1 MMRKVAVLAVAL
13 ALVCLGA
20 TGALAK
26 PASAKLNADS
36 GPGCGLG
43 KMAWQGYK
51 QQKNIGPQILMGITN
66 QWFPPFNQSFGI
78 SYETSGC
85 TNDEKLWA
93 EEQATMFA
101 AIDFEN
107 LSQDMA
113 QGGGEHLASLAT
125 LLGVP
130 AEHQAEFFAMTQERY
145 TSLVQSGDASPVAL
159 VKALHEVM
167 AAHPV
172 LAKVSTAR

>member
-1 MMRKVAVLAVAL
+1 MKKIAVLPLAL
-13 ALVCLGA
+13 ALICLGSN
-20 TGALAK
+20 GALAK
-26 PASAKLNADS
+26 PSVAKPNPDS

-51 QQKNIGPQILMGITN
+51 QQKNITPQILMGITN
-66 QWFPPFNQSFGI
+66 QWLPPFNQSLGI

-93 EEQATMFA
+93 EEKATMFA
-101 AIDFEN
+101 GIDFEN

-113 QGGGEHLASLAT
+113 QGRGEHLASLAT

-130 AEHQAEFFAMTQERY
+130 AEQQAEFFAMTQERY
-145 TSLVQSGDASPVAL
+145 TSLIQSGEASPIAL
-159 VKALHEVM
+159 VKALHDAM

-172 LAKVSTAR
+172 LARLPATH